1 MIKVNRSVR
10 IEWRNNP
17 SSFELRNK
25 DAFRTDFLRL
35 GSAVRPVNE
44 LLSRSEEMRV
54 LLPTV
59 VGVSPIDSSWQERIS
74 TYLNDF
80 LLEVPIH
87 GLTFDISYVLDMEH
101 PNYKANIDALIER
114 NKKLNKI
121 ANQSGSEL
129 EKTVLD
135 IIKGLDETE
144 LYKYVTFVNI
154 PDYISW
160 RYCLLSSKVANK
172 VEDINKSVNIQFF
185 LTSDDERKAIKAA
198 RTRLR
203 TEALTKYTTL
213 VNSSDNNLIDWAVI
227 AVGKIGSYSEFKGL
241 SKDDKE
247 TILLELVDSDPK
259 RFMEIIA
266 DKHID
271 IKAKIR
277 SYIWMNILKVLPNS
291 SIIVESAN
299 PENIIGN
306 NINEAVT
313 YFAND
318 IHQPILSEWS
328 AKYKSLKG

>member
-114 NKKLNKI
+114 NKRLNKI
-121 ANQSGSEL
+121 SNQSGVDL
-129 EKTVLD
+129 EKAVLD

-213 VNSSDNNLIDWAVI
+213 VNGGDSNLVDWAVI
-227 AVGKIGSYSEFKGL
+227 AVGKIGSYAEFKGL

-259 RFMEIIA
+259 RFMEILA
-266 DKHID
+266 DKHLD
-271 IKAKIR
+271 IKAKIS

-291 SIIVESAN
+291 SIIVETAN

-306 NINEAVT
+306 NMNEAVT

-318 IHQPILSEWS
+318 NHQSILSEWN